1 MPQRPPSDAAPQ
13 PEAPPRELLD
23 RGVHEGIITEAQRDR
38 LLALAVTAGALPP
51 APSPIPRPVERPA
64 GFNAVTVA
72 YGIGAML
79 VLFACGWFLVD
90 RWAKLGAGGV
100 LAVVAAYALVLTAAA
115 RWLLAHRFRLA
126 ADISTMLAVS
136 LAPLVGWAILSMTG
150 RWPSLPAPHDPLLH
164 HQVWMAWQWLIL
176 DLVLL
181 LAALVVLRKRRIV
194 TLTWPM
200 AVALW
205 ATWLHVGQILR
216 GEDGPLGFDRWLMLA
231 NGVAL
236 LLVAERVERW
246 QRREGKDGVAA
257 GGTNVPQPVAGDFA
271 NAFWVT
277 GLLATAVAYMALWL
291 RADHQAWR
299 HLLPLFSLGLVA
311 LSLFLGRRV
320 VLLFGV
326 AGLLGYLAFLA
337 EDVFKDYV
345 SFPILLAGFGILLI
359 LATVW
364 TQTRFPALVER
375 IDAGRRSDE
384 RPLPWSPFMAVLP
397 VVFSLAMA
405 SLAWVDAA
413 AEREQRAFQERL
425 HLLRL
430 HSGSMNAMRPPRGAP
445 PRRPRSG
452 TPAPRSTGNIPQDS
466 S

>member
-1 MPQRPPSDAAPQ
+1 MPENSPAGPARDPGNVPLD
-13 PEAPPRELLD
+13 LLE
-23 RGVHEGIITEAQRDR
+23 RGVHEGIITQAQRDG
-38 LLALAVTAGALPP
+38 LLALAAATGAQAGATASPP
-51 APSPIPRPVERPA
+51 PTPAERAP
-64 GFNAVTVA
+64 GLNAVTVA

-90 RWAKLGAGGV
+90 RWAKLGAWGV
-100 LAVVAAYALVLTAAA
+100 LAVVAAYALILLLAT
-115 RWLLAHRFRLA
+115 RWLLSHRFRLA
-126 ADISTMLAVS
+126 ADIATMLAVS
-136 LAPLVGWAILSMTG
+136 LAPLAGWSVLSMTG
-150 RWPSLPAPHDPLLH
+150 RWPLPSPSDPLWH

-176 DLVLL
+176 DLSLL
-181 LAALVVLRKRRIV
+181 LAALLVLRTRRIV
-194 TLTWPM
+194 TLTWPI

-231 NGVAL
+231 NGLAL

-246 QRREGKDGVAA
+246 QRNVGRARVAA
-257 GGTNVPQPVAGDFA
+257 GGAPTPRTVMGDFA

-291 RADHQAWR
+291 RADNEPWR

-311 LSLFLGRRV
+311 LSLYLGRRI

-337 EDVFKDYV
+337 EDVFKDFV

-375 IDAGRRSDE
+375 IDSARRTDE
-384 RPLPWSPFMAVLP
+384 RPLPWSPLMAVLP
-397 VVFSLAMA
+397 LAVALVMA

-413 AEREQRAFQERL
+413 DERAQRAFQQRL
-425 HLLRL
+425 QLLRM
-430 HSGSMNAMRPPRGAP
+430 HSGSMNPVRPPRGAA
-445 PRRPRSG
+445 PRRRTSDAP
-452 TPAPRSTGNIPQDS
+452 PAMRAGNLPTDS
-466 S
+466 A